1 MRADLVLLALVVGA
15 FTWTF
20 RFGPT
25 RLRLPGGRSDSAV
38 GRFLAA
44 TGPAAI
50 ATLFTASV
58 LPMLTDSA
66 GDRIALASGILA
78 VLAVWVWRRSVLLA
92 TLAGAACYGLAVH
105 LAG

>member
-1 MRADLVLLALVVGA
+1 MNADLVVLSLAVGA
-15 FTWTF
+15 FTWAF

-25 RLRLPGGRSDSAV
+25 RLRLPGGKSDSAA

-58 LPMLTDSA
+58 LPMLSGPSVGRLPLAA
-66 GDRIALASGILA
+66 GLLA
-78 VLAVWVWRRSVLLA
+78 VLVAWVWRRSVLLA
-92 TLAGAACYGLAVH
+92 TLAGAAGYGIAVH
-105 LAG
+105 FIG